1 MWIGILPEFAT
12 KIILLIRKMN
22 KSNKVSK
29 PHANILYTFLV
40 RLTSAAQRSLICP
53 PWAMS
58 SLNRIVKEEDVL
70 QWLEE

>member
-1 MWIGILPEFAT
+1 
-12 KIILLIRKMN
+12 MN
-22 KSNKVSK
+22 KCDTISK

-40 RLTSAAQRSLICP
+40 RLNSVAQRSLICP
-53 PWAMS
+53 PWVTS